1 MPGTI
6 KDLIQAGQ
14 QIHDAQ
20 HQQRTEARRISDH
33 IAANRGDQHPAAPQN
48 DQGQAA
54 AQ

>member
-20 HQQRTEARRISDH
+20 HQQRSEARRVSDH
-33 IAANRGDQHPAAPQN
+33 IAANRGDQQGQAQQH

-54 AQ
+54 GQ